1 MVRTEIKGIFPPIT
15 TPFKNG
21 QIAYDELAS
30 NVRRW
35 NRTGIN
41 GFVVLGSNGEYVF
54 LSEDEKRKVVDTV
67 VQSSSADMPVIVGSG
82 SESTQETIRSTKIYA
97 DLGANAALV
106 VTPHYFGDKM
116 SSIALENHFAQ
127 VADKVPIP
135 IMIYSVPKFTHLE
148 VTADSI
154 IRLSKHPNII
164 GIKESSG
171 NVGFLGELINR
182 VDVNFNLV
190 VGTASALFGALTLGC
205 VGGILALA
213 NLAPEKCVE
222 IFRLVEK
229 GDAKAAKK
237 LQLKMIPVN
246 KAVTTTYGISG
257 LKAAMDLLGYFG
269 GAPRLPL
276 LPISQKDRSRIE
288 EILQQ
293 ADLLQ

>member
-41 GFVVLGSNGEYVF
+41 GFVVLGSNGEYVY

-106 VTPHYFGDKM
+106 VTPHYFGGKM

-148 VTADSI
+148 MTADSI

>member
-41 GFVVLGSNGEYVF
+41 GFVVLGSNGEYVY

-106 VTPHYFGDKM
+106 VTPHYFGGKM

-293 ADLLQ
+293 ADLL

>member
-41 GFVVLGSNGEYVF
+41 GFVVLGSNGEYVY

-106 VTPHYFGDKM
+106 VTPHYFGGKM

-148 VTADSI
+148 MTADSI
-154 IRLSKHPNII
+154 IKLSKHPNII

-293 ADLLQ
+293 ADLL

>member
-1 MVRTEIKGIFPPIT
+1 
-15 TPFKNG
+15 
-21 QIAYDELAS
+21 
-30 NVRRW
+30 
-35 NRTGIN
+35 
-41 GFVVLGSNGEYVF
+41 
-54 LSEDEKRKVVDTV
+54 
-67 VQSSSADMPVIVGSG
+67 
-82 SESTQETIRSTKIYA
+82 
-97 DLGANAALV
+97 
-106 VTPHYFGDKM
+106 M

-293 ADLLQ
+293 ADLL

>member
-41 GFVVLGSNGEYVF
+41 GFVVLGSNGEYVY

-106 VTPHYFGDKM
+106 VTPHYFGGKM

-148 VTADSI
+148 MTADSI

-293 ADLLQ
+293 ADLL